1 MSSQHYDFAIVSF
14 QATTSNNYDN
24 QILTFIIDMEE
35 RSDLPEKRFLL
46 TPDHGGT
53 TYQFQSFHLS
63 VIKFGRIMKII
74 N

>member
-53 TYQFQSFHLS
+53 TSFRVSTS
-63 VIKFGRIMKII
+63 VL
-74 N
+74 